1 MENFD
6 VKQFEELTEQIKK
19 ENPKLDLELCKYISA
34 SYILY
39 DVMKL
44 EKPSSE
50 NEQFKKAAKL
60 NEVNEMIEKLSLS
73 TVEIEA

>member
-39 DVMKL
+39 DAIKL

-50 NEQFKKAAKL
+50 NEQFKKA
-60 NEVNEMIEKLSLS
+60 NEMIEKLSLS

>member
-50 NEQFKKAAKL
+50 NEQFKKA
-60 NEVNEMIEKLSLS
+60 NEMIENLSLS

>member
-34 SYILY
+34 SYLIY

-44 EKPSSE
+44 EKPTSD
-50 NEQFKKAAKL
+50 AKL

-73 TVEIEA
+73 NTIEIEA

>member
-50 NEQFKKAAKL
+50 NEQFKKA
-60 NEVNEMIEKLSLS
+60 NEMIEKLSLS
-73 TVEIEA
+73 IVEIEA

>member
-50 NEQFKKAAKL
+50 NEQFKKA
-60 NEVNEMIEKLSLS
+60 NEMIEKLSLS

>member
-34 SYILY
+34 SYLIY

-44 EKPSSE
+44 EKPTSE
-50 NEQFKKAAKL
+50 NEQFKKA
-60 NEVNEMIEKLSLS
+60 NEIIEKLSLS
-73 TVEIEA
+73 NTVEIEA

>member
-6 VKQFEELTEQIKK
+6 VKQFEELTEQIKQ

-34 SYILY
+34 SYLIY

-44 EKPSSE
+44 EKPTSE
-50 NEQFKKAAKL
+50 NEQFKKA
-60 NEVNEMIEKLSLS
+60 NEIIEKLSS
-73 TVEIEA
+73 SNTVEIEA

>member
-44 EKPSSE
+44 EKPLSE
-50 NEQFKKAAKL
+50 NEQFKKA
-60 NEVNEMIEKLSLS
+60 NEMIEKLSLS

>member
-1 MENFD
+1 MENFN
-6 VKQFEELTEQIKK
+6 VKQFEELTDQIKK

-50 NEQFKKAAKL
+50 NEQFKKA
-60 NEVNEMIEKLSLS
+60 NEMIEKLSLS

>member
-34 SYILY
+34 SYPIY

-44 EKPSSE
+44 EKPTSE
-50 NEQFKKAAKL
+50 NEQFKKA
-60 NEVNEMIEKLSLS
+60 NEIIEKLSLS
-73 TVEIEA
+73 NTVEIEA

>member
-34 SYILY
+34 SYIL
-39 DVMKL
+39 
-44 EKPSSE
+44 
-50 NEQFKKAAKL
+50 
-60 NEVNEMIEKLSLS
+60 
-73 TVEIEA
+73 